1 LRVASMFAGI
11 GGICLGLKKA
21 GFDIV
26 WANDFNKYAC
36 QTYRAN
42 FKDHNLIEED
52 ITNISVTDIPNIDFL
67 AAGFP
72 CQSFSSIGKQG
83 GFEDKRGLLF
93 FEVVRVLKAKKPY
106 GFLLENVKNLLSI
119 NQGKTFKV
127 ILNTLNDL
135 GYTVHYKLINSKDFG
150 VPQNRIRLYIVG
162 FLEDITFNF
171 PKEIPL
177 NTFIE
182 DLIEDN
188 VDEKYYLSELMK
200 NRLLE
205 AYEKDKPVSEH
216 QLMYDW
222 YNRLWKK
229 DGIAKTIRTNEGCS
243 TAGTL
248 LFPQMRR
255 LTPRECSLL
264 QGFPKDFIIP
274 VSDTQAYKQ
283 FGNSVTVPVIERIG
297 LCIQS
302 AVKDKEVEFEYAK

>member
-1 LRVASMFAGI
+1 MFAGI

-26 WANDFNKYAC
+26 WANDFDKYAC

-52 ITNISVTDIPNIDFL
+52 IANISVTDIPNIDFL

-93 FEVVRVLKAKKPY
+93 FEVVRVLKAKRPY

-283 FGNSVTVPVIERIG
+283 FGNSVTVPVIEHIG

>member
-1 LRVASMFAGI
+1 MFAGI

-283 FGNSVTVPVIERIG
+283 FGNSVTVPVIEHIG
-297 LCIQS
+297 LRIQS